1 MDLGAKFCRKYHRC
15 VAARDWS
22 DGHQILSDGRYG
34 VDEETRGGG
43 EMKGAAK
50 MQRWE
55 VELAGK
61 LFVSSACGDA

>member
-34 VDEETRGGG
+34 AEDFSRGGG
-43 EMKGAAK
+43 EMNGAS
-50 MQRWE
+50 RTRWWE

-61 LFVSSACGDA
+61 SFVSSARGGA